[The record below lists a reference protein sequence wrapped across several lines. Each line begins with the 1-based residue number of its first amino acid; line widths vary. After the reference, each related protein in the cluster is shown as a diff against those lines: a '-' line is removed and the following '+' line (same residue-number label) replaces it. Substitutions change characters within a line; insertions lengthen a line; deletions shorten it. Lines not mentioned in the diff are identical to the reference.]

1 MKKLFILFFG
11 LLLFTQNSF
20 GFRLQN
26 RSGYNGVILYIGRE
40 YNESQL
46 IFERNSTRSFHTK
59 KFGIWFDF
67 SEKSY
72 LFEFNLSCRGI
83 DDSSE
88 GTFRMKRIIERG
100 QFCGYE
106 GVLDIGGYTFSS
118 DGIIQN

>member
-1 MKKLFILFFG
+1 MKKIIVFLLALFI
-11 LLLFTQNSF
+11 FTQNSF
-20 GFRLQN
+20 GFRLHN
-26 RSGYNGVILYIGRE
+26 SSGYNGVILYIGRE

-46 IFERNSTRSFHTK
+46 IFKRNSTRSFHTK

-72 LFEFNLSCRGI
+72 LFEFDLSCRMI

-106 GVLDIGGYTFSS
+106 GLLNIGGYTFSS
-118 DGIIQN
+118 DGILQN